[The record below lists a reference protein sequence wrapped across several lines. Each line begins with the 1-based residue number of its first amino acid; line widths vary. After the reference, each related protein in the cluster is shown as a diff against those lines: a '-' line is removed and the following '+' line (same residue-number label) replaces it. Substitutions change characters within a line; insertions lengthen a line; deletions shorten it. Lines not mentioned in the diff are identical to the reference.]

1 MNIYTEIFTNLDF
14 VDVILQYIIFLVFF
28 IGVMFIPPVLTTI
41 LSKFQKFANYSKK
54 IEEKLEKFN
63 NGYAKLTNYS
73 IFKGIFLPPLLI
85 QIIFYLLLIFFE
97 NPLICSYLKIQ
108 IEGFSINECRD
119 YFEYLENLN

>member
-54 IEEKLEKFN
+54 IEEKLEKLD
-63 NGYAKLTNYS
+63 NGYNKLTNYS

-85 QIIFYLLLIFFE
+85 QIIFEFL
-97 NPLICSYLKIQ
+97 
-108 IEGFSINECRD
+108 
-119 YFEYLENLN
+119 